1 MSLRSSSAC
10 LILPLCCL
18 LLVTVFSADD
28 AGAVSFPFQDR
39 EAAGKGAAPEPEDPE
54 KLLADGLRALSEGR
68 YSKGL
73 PLLTRGHG
81 MRPDDGRFT
90 FALGRC
96 FFASGEEFVA
106 NPDYGGDP
114 GAAFYDAEN
123 YFRKT
128 LSLDPSHSEAGAM
141 LAHALFMNGDLDG
154 AKETIEE
161 HLSRCPDDTAARI
174 LAGKIL
180 VADFVANGESAGSS
194 LVSAGRHLSLAIESD
209 PGAAGAYV
217 LLGDCHLHGG
227 DGESALTAYQA
238 GIAACPGEMA
248 IHQRLVTCFQGS
260 DLLPVDD
267 AIGFYR
273 AILVRK
279 GAKPEERGS
288 LYWFL
293 GVWHDAAA
301 RTAFGDKDFAA
312 AAVEY
317 GKSARCYESCRREH
331 SLFDA
336 DARLQEAQA
345 WANVG
350 WAYYYAKDY
359 NRAEAKFGRALALAG
374 DLQNAILGL
383 DYLGTAILSSQGM
396 EKGRDF
402 FRRAAL
408 TNPRQAK
415 WWNNY
420 GLFCRE
426 TGEHENS
433 YRAYVKAA
441 ALSPGDTR
449 YINDA
454 GMMLMYYLKRD
465 SAEAESLF
473 RRAWK
478 IGEERCDNPFL
489 SETDRKYHFEA
500 YCDAML
506 NLGRLL
512 LIDGRTAE
520 AETVIRSLGE
530 KAPERADVRQL
541 LGALE
546 LAKEGKPFEIPE

>member
-1 MSLRSSSAC
+1 MSPRLSPAC
-10 LILPLCCL
+10 LILPLCCI
-18 LLVTVFSADD
+18 LLVTIFPADD
-28 AGAVSFPFQDR
+28 AGAASIPFQ
-39 EAAGKGAAPEPEDPE
+39 EKTGAGKGAAQAPEDPE
-54 KLLADGLRALSEGR
+54 KLLADGLSALSEGR
-68 YSKGL
+68 YSTGL

-81 MRPDDGRFT
+81 MRPDDKRFT
-90 FALGRC
+90 FALGQC

-128 LSLDPSHSEAGAM
+128 LSLDPSHSGAGAM
-141 LAHALFMNGDLDG
+141 LAHALFMNGNLPG
-154 AKETIEE
+154 AKETIDE
-161 HLSRCPDDTAARI
+161 HLSRRPADTAARI
-174 LAGKIL
+174 LAGRIL
-180 VADFVANGESAGSS
+180 VADFAANGESAGPS
-194 LVSAGRHLSLAIESD
+194 LAAAGRHLLLAIESD
-209 PGAAGAYV
+209 PGAAGAYL

-227 DGESALTAYQA
+227 ERGSALSAYQA
-238 GIAACPGEMA
+238 GIAACPGEMEL
-248 IHQRLVTCFQGS
+248 HQRLVACFQGD
-260 DLLPVDD
+260 DLFPADD
-267 AIGFYR
+267 AIGFYS
-273 AILVRK
+273 ALLARK
-279 GAKPEERGS
+279 GSRPEERGS
-288 LYWFL
+288 LHWFL
-293 GVWHDAAA
+293 GVWHDAAG
-301 RTAFGDKDFAA
+301 RISFGD
-312 AAVEY
+312 E
-317 GKSARCYESCRREH
+317 
-331 SLFDA
+331 

-350 WAYYYAKDY
+350 WAYFYAKDY
-359 NRAEAKFGRALALAG
+359 IRAEAKFGRALALSG

-465 SAEAESLF
+465 TAEAESLF

-512 LIDGRTAE
+512 LIDGRVGE
-520 AETVIRSLGE
+520 AEPIVRSLAK

-541 LGALE
+541 LGALD
-546 LAKEGKPFEIPE
+546 LAKEGKPFEFPE